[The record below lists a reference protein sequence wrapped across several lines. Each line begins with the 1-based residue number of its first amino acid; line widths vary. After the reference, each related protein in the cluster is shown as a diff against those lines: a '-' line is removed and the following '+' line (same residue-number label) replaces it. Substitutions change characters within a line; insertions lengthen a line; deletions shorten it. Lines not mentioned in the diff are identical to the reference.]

1 MEEEKEKKERPDQNL
16 KLKEVHK
23 AWGLPEAEVIKA
35 FLESNGILCYFR
47 GKVVQ
52 SILPFT
58 TDGLGEIKI
67 FVSEKDYALAIKLL
81 KEKNNK

>member
-23 AWGLPEAEVIKA
+23 AWGLAEAEVIKT

-67 FVSEKDYALAIKLL
+67 FVSEKDYALARKLL
-81 KEKNNK
+81 KEKNNR